1 MDLVKTPLVAG
12 SLSLSHTH
20 TDSHTFQTEN
30 CIYIH
35 NFFSRSVTGNSVK
48 DHLVYL
54 GVNMKAE
61 TWGTCRIVMDYSVL
75 PYQMDLAGNVVL
87 SKDVIPKESESRSIV
102 QVDKQGSSLSG
113 ASII

>member
-1 MDLVKTPLVAG
+1 MRDAF
-12 SLSLSHTH
+12 
-20 TDSHTFQTEN
+20 TFYN
-30 CIYIH
+30 Y
-35 NFFSRSVTGNSVK
+35 FSRSVTGNSVK

-87 SKDVIPKESESRSIV
+87 SKDAILKESESESIV
-102 QVDKQGSSLSG
+102 QVREQGSSGVSG
-113 ASII
+113 ASVV